1 MKPFARV
8 LLVLVFSGLCALTA
22 SGAAAD
28 VARIEE
34 VVRKVILISGQYDG
48 KDLVLTAPT
57 PLTDK
62 SGKYFAPYGADGEL
76 TAWGKKALEA
86 NVGSLAGEKA
96 GGMAVSAAGS
106 IIPGAGLLSPF
117 AKKKGK
123 ELGAKAAVGGSDF
136 IKKTSDYSFNS
147 LEDYAV
153 FLHAKFASQ
162 PTYRQALASTIAV
175 YPELETTLEPAIKA
189 AYAQAEAAKAK
200 AAAEKAASD
209 KAAMPAATTSASVAA
224 PQS

>member
-1 MKPFARV
+1 MKSSIRV
-8 LLVLVFSGLCALTA
+8 FLVLIFSSACALT
-22 SGAAAD
+22 SFGSAAD

-34 VVRKVILISGQYDG
+34 VVRKVILISGQYEG
-48 KDLVLTAPT
+48 KDLALAAPS

-86 NVGSLAGEKA
+86 NVGSIAGEKA

-106 IIPGAGLLSPF
+106 VIPGAGLLSPF

-153 FLHAKFASQ
+153 FLHAKFSGQ
-162 PTYRQALASTIAV
+162 PTYKQALASTIAV
-175 YPELETTLEPAIKA
+175 YPELEAALEPAIKA

-200 AAAEKAASD
+200 AAAEKLTTAPA
-209 KAAMPAATTSASVAA
+209 PAA
-224 PQS
+224 QS

>member
-1 MKPFARV
+1 MKSSVRLF
-8 LLVLVFSGLCALTA
+8 LVFVFSSVCALTA
-22 SGAAAD
+22 VGSAAD
-28 VARIEE
+28 IARIEE
-34 VVRKVILISGQYDG
+34 VVRKVIMISGQYEG
-48 KDLVLTAPT
+48 KDLVLTAPA

-76 TAWGKKALEA
+76 NAWGKKALEA

-106 IIPGAGLLSPF
+106 VIPGAGLLSPF
-117 AKKKGK
+117 AKSK

-153 FLHAKFASQ
+153 FLHAKFAGQ
-162 PTYRQALASTIAV
+162 PTYKQALASTLAV

-200 AAAEKAASD
+200 AAAEKAAAE
-209 KAAMPAATTSASVAA
+209 KAATVPAAKS
-224 PQS
+224 

>member
-1 MKPFARV
+1 MKSFVRFF
-8 LLVLVFSGLCALTA
+8 LTLVFSSVCALTTFG
-22 SGAAAD
+22 SAAD
-28 VARIEE
+28 VVRIEE
-34 VVRKVILISGQYDG
+34 VVRKVLLISGQYAG
-48 KDLVLTAPT
+48 KDLVLTAPA

-76 TAWGKKALEA
+76 NAWGKKALEA

-106 IIPGAGLLSPF
+106 VIPGAGLLSPF
-117 AKKKGK
+117 AKKKSK

-153 FLHAKFASQ
+153 FLHAKFAGQ
-162 PTYRQALASTIAV
+162 PTYKQALASTIAV

-189 AYAQAEAAKAK
+189 AYAQAEAAKEK
-200 AAAEKAASD
+200 AAAEKAAAEKVTTTPAS
-209 KAAMPAATTSASVAA
+209 AA
-224 PQS
+224 QS